1 MLKEQFEGIKA
12 VYRAVSLMPGY
23 SAKLSFLGDF
33 QAQKAFL
40 EITTPFSRK
49 LLITSSDTKH
59 KMCMHNNSKGN

>member
-12 VYRAVSLMPGY
+12 VYKAISLIPGY

-40 EITTPFSRK
+40 EIITPLSRK

-59 KMCMHNNSKGN
+59 KMLANNNSKGN